1 MLHDEEEREDAKFKQ
16 HWTKKLRRQSSEY
29 KISEGDKLCLKENSK
44 FAAQMTKNCE

>member
-16 HWTKKLRRQSSEY
+16 HWAKKLRRQSSDY
-29 KISEGDKLCLKENSK
+29 KIGEGDKLFLKENSK